1 MDKQYLAING
11 ALFFWL
17 LALIAW
23 SVDASALARLAAACA
38 LIAFLLHSQRN
49 KINAMFIKKNKTEP
63 QISEAATPP
72 AINPEPEA
80 VASKKHETTV
90 IASGVHFVGN
100 IVASGHVYI
109 HGQVTGN
116 IEAKEHLIKVMRE
129 GQVEGNVSCRELII
143 DGKVQ
148 GQCHGDSITIEEH
161 GHLEGTLAYRALAI
175 KKGGVFSGRAE
186 MLAAAEN
193 KSHILGLVADAP
205 SKTDAEPSGRRA
217 PEIAAKKKPA
227 PGWLK

>member
-1 MDKQYLAING
+1 MKA
-11 ALFFWL
+11 
-17 LALIAW
+17 
-23 SVDASALARLAAACA
+23 
-38 LIAFLLHSQRN
+38 
-49 KINAMFIKKNKTEP
+49 
-63 QISEAATPP
+63 
-72 AINPEPEA
+72 
-80 VASKKHETTV
+80 
-90 IASGVHFVGN
+90 
-100 IVASGHVYI
+100 
-109 HGQVTGN
+109 
-116 IEAKEHLIKVMRE
+116 
-129 GQVEGNVSCRELII
+129 VEGNVSCRELII

-205 SKTDAEPSGRRA
+205 PKPTRSPSGRRA
-217 PEIAAKKKPA
+217 PEIAAKKPA

>member
-1 MDKQYLAING
+1 
-11 ALFFWL
+11 
-17 LALIAW
+17 
-23 SVDASALARLAAACA
+23 
-38 LIAFLLHSQRN
+38 
-49 KINAMFIKKNKTEP
+49 
-63 QISEAATPP
+63 
-72 AINPEPEA
+72 
-80 VASKKHETTV
+80 
-90 IASGVHFVGN
+90 
-100 IVASGHVYI
+100 
-109 HGQVTGN
+109 QVTGN

-186 MLAAAEN
+186 LLAAAEN

-205 SKTDAEPSGRRA
+205 SKADAEPVRPQSA
-217 PEIAAKKKPA
+217 
-227 PGWLK
+227 

>member
-148 GQCHGDSITIEEH
+148 GSVMTTASPSRSTAIWRVPSPIARWRSRKAAF
-161 GHLEGTLAYRALAI
+161 LAVALNCWPPRRTKVI
-175 KKGGVFSGRAE
+175 FS
-186 MLAAAEN
+186 
-193 KSHILGLVADAP
+193 V
-205 SKTDAEPSGRRA
+205 
-217 PEIAAKKKPA
+217 
-227 PGWLK
+227 W

>member
-1 MDKQYLAING
+1 
-11 ALFFWL
+11 
-17 LALIAW
+17 
-23 SVDASALARLAAACA
+23 
-38 LIAFLLHSQRN
+38 
-49 KINAMFIKKNKTEP
+49 MFIKKNKTEP

-148 GQCHGDSITIEEH
+148 GQCHGDSITIEE
-161 GHLEGTLAYRALAI
+161 
-175 KKGGVFSGRAE
+175 
-186 MLAAAEN
+186 
-193 KSHILGLVADAP
+193 
-205 SKTDAEPSGRRA
+205 PSGGYPRLSRAGDQERRRF
-217 PEIAAKKKPA
+217 
-227 PGWLK
+227 

>member
-1 MDKQYLAING
+1 M
-11 ALFFWL
+11 
-17 LALIAW
+17 
-23 SVDASALARLAAACA
+23 
-38 LIAFLLHSQRN
+38 
-49 KINAMFIKKNKTEP
+49 
-63 QISEAATPP
+63 
-72 AINPEPEA
+72 
-80 VASKKHETTV
+80 
-90 IASGVHFVGN
+90 
-100 IVASGHVYI
+100 
-109 HGQVTGN
+109 
-116 IEAKEHLIKVMRE
+116 IKVMRE

-205 SKTDAEPSGRRA
+205 SKTDAEPVRPQSA
-217 PEIAAKKKPA
+217 
-227 PGWLK
+227 